1 MMDGIPRDQGR
12 ITIERE
18 TSGDD
23 HRKRSL
29 ISCSSPPSSDT
40 AIDRVMIIIFLT
52 GRRHGFNV
60 IVRARVHVRRFTSLE
75 VDRPLD
81 RC

>member
-40 AIDRVMIIIFLT
+40 AIDRAVVVMGLM
-52 GRRHGFNV
+52 
-60 IVRARVHVRRFTSLE
+60 
-75 VDRPLD
+75 
-81 RC
+81 

>member
-40 AIDRVMIIIFLT
+40 AIDRANNNPKIRNKQRIDLQKLWSSIT
-52 GRRHGFNV
+52 H
-60 IVRARVHVRRFTSLE
+60 S
-75 VDRPLD
+75 
-81 RC
+81 